1 MIPQIIPIKIDATA
15 TLEDTLSQINPA
27 INAAHGAAKSSLL
40 CFKVIPTLR
49 FPFLINAKGAINI
62 YLFTTPLFMTSV
74 TYKIFLLQ
82 DKSEKKVKNLM
93 KKADEK
99 HFQVLFSCI

>member
-1 MIPQIIPIKIDATA
+1 MGRPKVV
-15 TLEDTLSQINPA
+15 
-27 INAAHGAAKSSLL
+27 LL

-74 TYKIFLLQ
+74 IYKIFLLQ
-82 DKSEKKVKNLM
+82 GKSEKK
-93 KKADEK
+93 
-99 HFQVLFSCI
+99 

>member
-1 MIPQIIPIKIDATA
+1 MSPQIIPIKIDAAA
-15 TLEDTLSQINPA
+15 TLEDTLFQINPA
-27 INAAHGAAKSSLL
+27 INAVHGAAKSSLL

-82 DKSEKKVKNLM
+82 DKSEKK
-93 KKADEK
+93 
-99 HFQVLFSCI
+99 

>member
-1 MIPQIIPIKIDATA
+1 MQRQLLRILYP
-15 TLEDTLSQINPA
+15 EINRT

-74 TYKIFLLQ
+74 IYKIFLLQ
-82 DKSEKKVKNLM
+82 GKSEKK
-93 KKADEK
+93 
-99 HFQVLFSCI
+99 

>member
-1 MIPQIIPIKIDATA
+1 MSPQIIPIKIDATA

-49 FPFLINAKGAINI
+49 L
-62 YLFTTPLFMTSV
+62 PLFMTSV
-74 TYKIFLLQ
+74 IYKIFLLQ
-82 DKSEKKVKNLM
+82 GKSEKK
-93 KKADEK
+93 
-99 HFQVLFSCI
+99 

>member
-1 MIPQIIPIKIDATA
+1 MSPQIIPIKIDATA

-49 FPFLINAKGAINI
+49 FPFLINGKRRYKHI
-62 YLFTTPLFMTSV
+62 SV
-74 TYKIFLLQ
+74 YNAFVY
-82 DKSEKKVKNLM
+82 D
-93 KKADEK
+93 
-99 HFQVLFSCI
+99 

>member
-1 MIPQIIPIKIDATA
+1 MSPQIILIKIDATA

-74 TYKIFLLQ
+74 IYKIFLLQ
-82 DKSEKKVKNLM
+82 CKSEKK
-93 KKADEK
+93 
-99 HFQVLFSCI
+99 

>member
-1 MIPQIIPIKIDATA
+1 MSPQIIPIKIDATA

-62 YLFTTPLFMTSV
+62 YLFTTPLFMISV

-82 DKSEKKVKNLM
+82 DKTEKK
-93 KKADEK
+93 
-99 HFQVLFSCI
+99 